1 MNIKKTALFLLAT
14 LLIGTTCT
22 IAQTKLLDKLKK
34 FAGPSD
40 ELIKMDSKGNY
51 YLEDNGTVFFA
62 DNTQQTGVIH
72 FSLDEPT
79 KILFHP
85 ADKMKPEIVKSK
97 LIHHFILAGKTFYA
111 VTFKES
117 SLAIGKEKSFM
128 EMVNADINDKFKL
141 FYLRQQNINKEKQF
155 QNTPFIV
162 DHAYFVQFQD
172 WEKAHDSQDLTF
184 IPFAKKMS
192 EYVKDCPELSKK
204 ISDKE
209 DGYKVSMFGG
219 NANNEV
225 VIRIMQEFN
234 TCGK

>member
-1 MNIKKTALFLLAT
+1 MSLKKITLSVVALLLLSAST
-14 LLIGTTCT
+14 MH
-22 IAQTKLLDKLKK
+22 AQTKLLDKLKK

-62 DNTQQTGVIH
+62 DNTQQNGVIH

-85 ADKMKPEIVKSK
+85 ADKMKPELVKSK

-128 EMVNADINDKFKL
+128 EMVNTDINDKFKL

-192 EYVKDCPELSKK
+192 EYVKDCTELSKK

-225 VIRIMQEFN
+225 VIRIMQEYN
-234 TCGK
+234 ACGK